1 MSEDATIDI
10 REQLATRYLRE
21 AHFWSRNQTTDR
33 ADVWVRAAAMALDI
47 EPPPGFIAHL
57 VVELPDGR
65 PLRFVDETT
74 YAELAIIA
82 LRRLP

>member
-21 AHFWSRNQTTDR
+21 AHFWSCNQTTDR

-47 EPPPGFIAHL
+47 DPPSGFVGRL
-57 VVELPDGR
+57 VDKLPDGR
-65 PLRFVDETT
+65 PLLSVDETT